1 MSDVAIALILTTL
14 AGLSTGI
21 GSVLSIIAPRSNKSI
36 LSIALGFS
44 AGVMIYIS
52 FVELLPA
59 AKNEFHKGNSNDA
72 ALYAFIAFFVG
83 ILIVALLDRLVPE
96 PVNPHE
102 SHDASALDPHQKLN
116 GKSKPLYRIGVLT
129 TLSIG
134 LHNFPEGAAVFFSN
148 LSGEDFGWGVT
159 LAVALHNIPEG
170 LAVALPV
177 YYATGSRSKALL
189 YSFASGVAEPI
200 GAILAYT
207 ILQPFLGSMVMGAS
221 FGVVAG
227 IMVFLSI
234 DSLLPAA
241 LAHGRHHEAIYSVMG
256 GMALMGVSLLLL
268 R

>member
-1 MSDVAIALILTTL
+1 MSEVAIALILTTV

-21 GSVLSIIAPRSNKSI
+21 GSVLSVVAPRSNQNI
-36 LSIALGFS
+36 LSVALGFS

-59 AKNEFHKGNSNDA
+59 ASAEFMKAAGVDG
-72 ALYAFIAFFVG
+72 ALYAFFAFIAG
-83 ILIVALLDRLVPE
+83 IMTVALLDRLVPE

-102 SHDASALDPHQKLN
+102 SHDPTALDPHQKPMV
-116 GKSKPLYRIGVLT
+116 KSQPLYRIGVLT

-148 LSGEDFGWGVT
+148 LSGEGIGWGVT

-177 YYATGSRSKALL
+177 YYATGNRTKALL

-207 ILQPFLGSMVMGAS
+207 ILQPFLGPMVMGAS

-241 LAHGRHHEAIYSVMG
+241 LEHGHHHTAIYSVMA
-256 GMALMGVSLLLL
+256 GMALMGISLLLL